1 MFVYTFRSKTVKW
14 ILLAALCALVVG
26 LFWYFFGSS
35 PASQS
40 GAIVLRAG
48 NAAERLAFISQFG
61 WDVAED
67 PVEVTEILIPAEF
80 DEVYEQYNDIQ
91 KKQDLD
97 LTLYAGKRV
106 KKWTYAVRNYP
117 GYEGRADV
125 IELNMLICD
134 GVVIGGDV
142 CSTELGGFMHGFDLP
157 QESTTATTAATAS

>member
-1 MFVYTFRSKTVKW
+1 MFVYTIRRKKLKW
-14 ILLAALCALVVG
+14 IILVLLTALAVG
-26 LFWYFFGSS
+26 LLWYFGSS
-35 PASQS
+35 KPASQS
-40 GAIVLRAG
+40 GGIVLRAG

-67 PVEVTEILIPAEF
+67 PVQVSEILIPAEF
-80 DEVYEQYNDIQ
+80 DEVYQKYNEIQ

-125 IELNMLICD
+125 IELNMLILD

-157 QESTTATTAATAS
+157 AESTSVLTPNP

>member
-1 MFVYTFRSKTVKW
+1 MFVYTIRRKNLKW
-14 ILLAALCALVVG
+14 IILVLLAALAVG
-26 LFWYFFGSS
+26 LLWYFGSS
-35 PASQS
+35 KPASQS
-40 GAIVLRAG
+40 GGIVLRAG

-67 PVEVTEILIPAEF
+67 PVQVSEILIPAEF
-80 DEVYEQYNDIQ
+80 DEMYQKYNEIQ

-117 GYEGRADV
+117 GYEGRTDV
-125 IELNMLICD
+125 IELNMLILD

-157 QESTTATTAATAS
+157 AESTSVLTPNP